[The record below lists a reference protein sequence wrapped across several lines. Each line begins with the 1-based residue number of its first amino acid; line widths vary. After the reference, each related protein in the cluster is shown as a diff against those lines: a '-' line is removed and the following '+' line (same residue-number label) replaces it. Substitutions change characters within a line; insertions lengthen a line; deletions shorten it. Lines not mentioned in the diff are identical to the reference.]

1 MTKTKLRDA
10 ISESERFIT
19 RARIALAQNGYDKC
33 DDSLYP
39 SKHNAAAI
47 RASLDLSRM
56 LSQFR
61 KSR

>member
-19 RARIALAQNGYDKC
+19 KARIALAQKGYDKC

-47 RASLDLSRM
+47 RASLDLTRE
-56 LSQFR
+56 LADFR
-61 KSR
+61 KP